1 MLVSMFL
8 GAARR
13 RVGFSAHVRPAGH
26 CVRPP
31 PISAVTIHKIPSLK
45 SPSTPQKAL
54 ILVPKPTGLDPKP
67 SFLASKLSTQG
78 PQGPKPVD
86 PPPRQLI
93 ALTPN
98 ELLYPNRRKP
108 EAQRGTLECLS
119 PRVYANPRRRLPKPY
134 IHNVCVCIYV
144 CVYACMCIYIYLL
157 ILSYLILSDLILSYL
172 ILSYLILS
180 YIILNYII
188 LYYIYVCTI
197 FIFMYICTYVY
208 IYIYMSPE
216 PYQP

>member
-1 MLVSMFL
+1 MSMFL

-31 PISAVTIHKIPSLK
+31 PISAVTIHKIPSLT
-45 SPSTPQKAL
+45 SASTPQKAL

-67 SFLASKLSTQG
+67 SFLASKFSTQG

-98 ELLYPNRRKP
+98 ELLSPNRRKP

-144 CVYACMCIYIYLL
+144 CVYACMCVYI
-157 ILSYLILSDLILSYL
+157 S
-172 ILSYLILS
+172 SYLILS
-180 YIILNYII
+180 YIILYYII
-188 LYYIYVCTI
+188 
-197 FIFMYICTYVY
+197 YICVYNIHIHVYMY
-208 IYIYMSPE
+208 IYIYE
-216 PYQP
+216 P

>member
-31 PISAVTIHKIPSLK
+31 PISAVTIHKIPSLT
-45 SPSTPQKAL
+45 SASTPQKAL

-67 SFLASKLSTQG
+67 SFLASKFSTQG

-98 ELLYPNRRKP
+98 ELLSPNRRKP

-144 CVYACMCIYIYLL
+144 CVYACMCVYIYLL
-157 ILSYLILSDLILSYL
+157 ILSYLILY
-172 ILSYLILS
+172 
-180 YIILNYII
+180 YIIYMCVQ
-188 LYYIYVCTI
+188 YSYSCIYVH
-197 FIFMYICTYVY
+197 